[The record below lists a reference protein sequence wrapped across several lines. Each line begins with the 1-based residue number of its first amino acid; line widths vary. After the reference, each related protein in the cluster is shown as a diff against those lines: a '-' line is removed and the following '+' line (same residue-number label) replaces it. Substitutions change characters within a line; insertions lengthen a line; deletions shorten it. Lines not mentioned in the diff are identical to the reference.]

1 VEWYPAHGTLY
12 QNVVKLLDVDR
23 AARILVEYL
32 HQNRQIAA
40 LQVDTDFVEAAA
52 QKDAARGTFAL
63 LRLQMRNGAHTPNAR
78 PNIARSLAL
87 QPEPARGGV
96 CKV

>member
-1 VEWYPAHGTLY
+1 MVLY

-32 HQNRQIAA
+32 HQNRQVTA
-40 LQVDTDFVEAAA
+40 LQVDTDLVEAAA

-63 LRLQMRNGAHTPNAR
+63 LRLQMRN
-78 PNIARSLAL
+78 IARALAL
-87 QPEPARGGV
+87 PPEPARGGV